1 MIVDLPIEY
10 RDSNLL
16 VDTKHEEDALCW
28 LWAFPSI
35 LPWPNP
41 IAWLYTPVVGNS
53 RWPGD
58 LWGIDSAGDLLV
70 IEAKQCKRRDD
81 PFVDFVKFHHPTH
94 EEFSAVHWRRKWE
107 RHFSAELTFPNGWS
121 ERPPGKT
128 DGILPRSNKRSHLR
142 RWPSLSRRID
152 DQIRANHYSETV
164 KRYLQTRDQSHDP
177 APHYLALMIETAH
190 NHPILTEVAKQS
202 ARDLQGVAGV
212 HHVGVIAIHCRKTSV
227 LKGYIEA
234 RLIDW

>member
-1 MIVDLPIEY
+1 MIVDLPPEY

-35 LPWPNP
+35 FPWPKP
-41 IAWLYTPVVGNS
+41 VAWLYTPVVGNS

-81 PFVDFVKFHHPTH
+81 PFVDFVKFHRTAR
-94 EEFSAVHWRRKWE
+94 EEFSAAHWRRKWE
-107 RHFSAELTFPNGWS
+107 RHYSSELSFPNGWS
-121 ERPPGKT
+121 ERPPGMT

-142 RWPSLSRRID
+142 RWTDLTKCID
-152 DQIRANHYSETV
+152 DQIRADQYSQSV
-164 KRYLQTRDQSHDP
+164 KRYLQVRDKSHNP
-177 APHYLALMIETAH
+177 PPYYLALMIETDH
-190 NHPILTEVAKQS
+190 KHPILTEVAEES
-202 ARDLQGVAGV
+202 ARALQAITEDL
-212 HHVGVIAIHCRKTSV
+212 HVGVIAVHCRKISV
-227 LKGYIEA
+227 KKGSILARAIE
-234 RLIDW
+234 W